1 MEKIYDVTALGELLI
16 DFTENGI
23 SAQGNPLLEAN
34 PGGAPCN
41 VLAMLEK
48 LGKKT
53 AFVGKVG
60 KDMFGE
66 QLKTAVEEV
75 GIDTRNLVMDEEVHT
90 TLAFVHTYPDGDRD
104 FSFYRN
110 PGADMMLKKEEVD
123 EDLIRG
129 AKIFH
134 FGTLSSTHEGVREAT
149 RYAID
154 VAKEAGCIVS
164 FDPNLRP
171 PLWKSLDEAKAE
183 IEYGL
188 SKCDIL
194 KISDNEVE
202 FLFGT
207 TDYDEGARL
216 IREKY
221 QIPLVLITLGK
232 DGSRAYYKDLR
243 VEVPGFVQEHTI
255 ETTGAGDTFCANS
268 LNYILEHGMEELTE
282 ENLKELAAART
293 RLERFSVNFDVRKMA
308 ACTKH
313 GDHTF
318 YILCG
323 WMSETDAKKFQKE
336 IESDADTFCIMEDNH
351 NNIMS
356 TPPTKMKNPGLFK
369 PFEMY
374 VEMYG
379 LPSYNEIDPTIL
391 IGITYSILFG
401 FMFGDAGQG
410 LCLLIGGF
418 LLYKFKKMRLAGII
432 SCCGFFSTIFGV
444 LFGSVFG
451 FEDIIDAVWLRP
463 QEAMTDL
470 PFIGKLN
477 TVFVV
482 AIAIGMGIILLCMIL
497 NIINS
502 VKEHNT
508 EKTWFDTNGAAG
520 LVFYFALATVIVLY
534 MSGNALPATIVLT
547 VLFIIPLLLM
557 FFKEPLSAMVEKKA
571 QKMEGGVG
579 MFITQGV
586 FELFEVLLS
595 YFSNTLSFV
604 RVGAFAVSHAAM
616 MQVVLMLAGA
626 EAGSPNWA
634 VVIGGNLF
642 VCGMEGLIVGIQ
654 VLRLEYYELFSRFY
668 RGSGRAF
675 EPYGKH

>member
-1 MEKIYDVTALGELLI
+1 MKFLSITGPREDIDRVADTYLSRYEIHLENALSELKTVKNLRPYIEVNPYRDQLAMARSLMQRFGGQLPEVKRSGEETLPDIQEASAFVERLSEELKELTDRREELLI
-16 DFTENGI
+16 QIEALKKSKDRVAPFTELNYSLREILGFKFI
-23 SAQGNPLLEAN
+23 KFRFGRVTREYYDKINNYVYDTIDTVMFKCLEDSEYVWFVYFVPDKLSEKIDAIYASMHFERVFLPDEYEGTPLEAEH
-34 PGGAPCN
+34 
-41 VLAMLEK
+41 VLEEKIQALEAEK
-48 LGKKT
+48 LEAEQAVKT
-53 AFVGKVG
+53 ILE
-60 KDMFGE
+60 D
-66 QLKTAVEEV
+66 
-75 GIDTRNLVMDEEVHT
+75 
-90 TLAFVHTYPDGDRD
+90 
-104 FSFYRN
+104 
-110 PGADMMLKKEEVD
+110 KKEE
-123 EDLIRG
+123 L
-129 AKIFH
+129 
-134 FGTLSSTHEGVREAT
+134 T
-149 RYAID
+149 
-154 VAKEAGCIVS
+154 
-164 FDPNLRP
+164 
-171 PLWKSLDEAKAE
+171 KAW
-183 IEYGL
+183 
-188 SKCDIL
+188 
-194 KISDNEVE
+194 
-202 FLFGT
+202 
-207 TDYDEGARL
+207 
-216 IREKY
+216 
-221 QIPLVLITLGK
+221 
-232 DGSRAYYKDLR
+232 
-243 VEVPGFVQEHTI
+243 
-255 ETTGAGDTFCANS
+255 
-268 LNYILEHGMEELTE
+268 M
-282 ENLKELAAART
+282 
-293 RLERFSVNFDVRKMA
+293 RLERFGINFDVRKLA
-308 ACTKH
+308 ACTMH
-313 GDHTF
+313 NSNNF

-323 WMSETDAKKFQKE
+323 WMSESDARVLRKE
-336 IESDADTFCIMEDNH
+336 IEGDENTFCIVEDNRG
-351 NNIMS
+351 NITS

-508 EKTWFDTNGAAG
+508 EKTWFDTNGAVG